1 MSRASVVLAV
11 ATLLACKINPDDQ
24 VVAIEVTLPDSGRV
38 EVTDSFFP
46 SARGLNGNGDS
57 IAATVFWTSLDTAF
71 IKVLDS
77 TTGVSLGASVGT
89 GRLQARVDELR
100 SNPQQVTV
108 LARLDAMVA
117 ASPLVDTLHTAT
129 PDSLSNPLKIQT
141 TAFGGNAVNRRVVY
155 GLTIY
160 PASGPV
166 VTLVPND
173 TVATIADGS
182 ASVQVKVSLGA
193 GTLPDSVVVT
203 AAMEKFHGGRLT
215 GSPVPFVVRVV
226 P

>member
-1 MSRASVVLAV
+1 M
-11 ATLLACKINPDDQ
+11 
-24 VVAIEVTLPDSGRV
+24 TLPDSARV

-57 IAATVFWTSLDTAF
+57 VAATVFWSSLDTAI

-77 TTGVSLGASVGT
+77 TTGVSLGDSVGT

-100 SNPQQVTV
+100 TTPQPVQV
-108 LARLDAMVA
+108 LARLDSVA
-117 ASPLVDTLHTAT
+117 PASPLVDTLHTTT

-141 TAFGGNAVNRRVVY
+141 VAFGGAAVNRRVVY
-155 GLTIY
+155 GLTVY

-173 TVATIADGS
+173 TVATLADGS
-182 ASVQVKVSLGA
+182 ASVQVKVSLGS

-203 AAMEKFHGGRLT
+203 AAMQSFHGGALP
-215 GSPVPFVVRVV
+215 GSPVTFVVRVV

>member
-1 MSRASVVLAV
+1 
-11 ATLLACKINPDDQ
+11 
-24 VVAIEVTLPDSGRV
+24 VTLPDSGRV

-57 IAATVFWTSLDTAF
+57 IAATVYWASLDTAF
-71 IKVLDS
+71 LAVLDS
-77 TTGVSLGASVGT
+77 TTGVSLGVSIGT

-100 SNPQQVTV
+100 SNPQPVTIM
-108 LARLDAMVA
+108 ARLDAMAA
-117 ASPLVDTLHTAT
+117 ASPLDDTLDTT
-129 PDSLSNPLKIQT
+129 PANGTLDSLSNPLKIQT

-173 TVATIADGS
+173 TVATSADGS
-182 ASVQVKVSLGA
+182 ASVQVKVGLGA
-193 GTLPDSVVVT
+193 ATLPDSVVVT
-203 AAMEKFHGGRLT
+203 AAMQKFHGGPLP
-215 GSPVPFVVRVV
+215 GSPVTFVVRVV